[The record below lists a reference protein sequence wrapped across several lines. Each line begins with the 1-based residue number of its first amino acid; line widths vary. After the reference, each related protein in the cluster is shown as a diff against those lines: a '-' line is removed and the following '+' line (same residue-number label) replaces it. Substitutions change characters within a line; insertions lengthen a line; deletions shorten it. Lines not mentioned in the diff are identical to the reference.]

1 MSPQGF
7 LLAYHGCDASV
18 GEQILQ
24 GKDHVRPSSNKHDWL
39 GYGSYFWENSPTRA
53 LQWAKFLQTHPQLS
67 RNPIAKPFVVGAILN
82 PGRCLDLTEAHS
94 LELVKDAYLE
104 FRASLENINLPLPAN
119 EKGHSEDED
128 LVKRYLDCAV
138 IEFLH
143 ALQVKKERPPFDS
156 VRGAFFE
163 GGNLYPGARISA
175 KTHIQWCVRDPLK
188 SIVGYF
194 RVPPSSRD

>member
-1 MSPQGF
+1 MTSQGF
-7 LLAYHGCDASV
+7 LLVFHGCDEAV
-18 GEQILQ
+18 GERILQ

-53 LQWAKFLQTHPQLS
+53 LQWAKFLQAHPQLS
-67 RNPIAKPFVVGAILN
+67 RTPVKTPFVVGAVLN

-94 LELVKDAYLE
+94 LGLVKDAYGE
-104 FRASLENINLPLPAN
+104 FRASLENIDSQLPVN
-119 EKGHSEDED
+119 EKGHSADDD

-143 ALQVKKERPPFDS
+143 ALQAQKKRPPFDS

-163 GGNLYPGARISA
+163 GGDLYPGARISA

-194 RVPPSSRD
+194 RITKTAQD

>member
-1 MSPQGF
+1 MDS
-7 LLAYHGCDASV
+7 
-18 GEQILQ
+18 
-24 GKDHVRPSSNKHDWL
+24 
-39 GYGSYFWENSPTRA
+39 
-53 LQWAKFLQTHPQLS
+53 
-67 RNPIAKPFVVGAILN
+67 
-82 PGRCLDLTEAHS
+82 
-94 LELVKDAYLE
+94 
-104 FRASLENINLPLPAN
+104 INLPLPAN

-143 ALQVKKERPPFDS
+143 ALQTKKNRPPFDS

-163 GGNLYPGARISA
+163 GGDLYPGARISA

-194 RVPPSSRD
+194 RVAASGQD

>member
-1 MSPQGF
+1 MTPQGF
-7 LLAYHGCDASV
+7 LLVYHGCGATV

-24 GKDHVRPSSNKHDWL
+24 GKDHVRPNSNNHDWL

-53 LQWAKFLQTHPQLS
+53 FQWAKFLQSHPQLS
-67 RNPIAKPFVVGAILN
+67 RSPIVKPFVVGAILD

-94 LELVKDAYLE
+94 LGLLKDAYRE
-104 FRASLENINLPLPAN
+104 FRASMESIDRSLPAN

-138 IEFLH
+138 LEFLH
-143 ALQVKKERPPFDS
+143 VLQSKKQRPPFDS

-163 GGNLYPGARISA
+163 GGDLYPGARISA

-188 SIVGYF
+188 SVVGYF
-194 RVPPSSRD
+194 RVTPAAQG